1 LKHATL
7 FEHVPSPENRPPRS
21 SVYRLAMSCK
31 TILPLLLML
40 FTGCQQARS
49 FLHMNSDSPAP
60 FLGFEL
66 AVDAS
71 DVQQRQLR
79 QDRSR
84 TLPTTTMPTST
95 TAVSNFLA
103 SDPDSSAK
111 KSSQSETSRPNGATA
126 DTQTAFV
133 ATSDSG
139 PQNGTLKY
147 SLPSV
152 DLLNGGVEA
161 EEVDAIIDRFP
172 G

>member
-1 LKHATL
+1 
-7 FEHVPSPENRPPRS
+7 
-21 SVYRLAMSCK
+21 MSCK
-31 TILPLLLML
+31 TILPLLLIL

-79 QDRSR
+79 QDSSR

-95 TAVSNFLA
+95 IAVSNFLDSDQDNSGNEA
-103 SDPDSSAK
+103 SQPETLRRAGVT
-111 KSSQSETSRPNGATA
+111 SE
-126 DTQTAFV
+126 TQTAFV

-147 SLPSV
+147 SLPTV

>member
-1 LKHATL
+1 M
-7 FEHVPSPENRPPRS
+7 S
-21 SVYRLAMSCK
+21 SK
-31 TILPLLLML
+31 TTLPLLLML
-40 FTGCQQARS
+40 LTGCQQARS

-66 AVDAS
+66 AVDAN

-79 QDRSR
+79 EDSSS
-84 TLPTTTMPTST
+84 TMPNST
-95 TAVSNFLA
+95 IAVSSSFA
-103 SDPDSSAK
+103 SDQESSGKEALR
-111 KSSQSETSRPNGATA
+111 SADGTA
-126 DTQTAFV
+126 NVQASFV

-147 SLPSV
+147 SLPTV

-161 EEVDAIIDRFP
+161 EEVDAIINRFP